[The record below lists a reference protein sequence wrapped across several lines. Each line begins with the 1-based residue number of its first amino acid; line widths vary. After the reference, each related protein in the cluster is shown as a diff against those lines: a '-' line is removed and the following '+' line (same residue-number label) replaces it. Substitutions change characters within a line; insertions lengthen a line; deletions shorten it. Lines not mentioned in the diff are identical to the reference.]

1 MVAIGRQSLA
11 DGQLPRKFIE
21 GRENEIKW
29 CTACDNCIE
38 LLIRQKNVGCAT
50 HMREYTEAL
59 QAIRKA
65 EGALKA
71 KRT

>member
-1 MVAIGRQSLA
+1 MASSRASSSRA
-11 DGQLPRKFIE
+11 AKTEIE
-21 GRENEIKW
+21 W

-38 LLIRQKNVGCAT
+38 FLIRQQNVGCAT
-50 HMREYTEAL
+50 HVHEYTEAL

-65 EGALKA
+65 EGALRA